1 MKRMEEEKKS
11 QGPDKSVKELDLVWL
26 IKYLYD
32 RRKLIL
38 KAVGACVV
46 LSIIIFCCRKKTFTC
61 KAGILPL
68 SAKTSSL
75 GGLGSLASLAGVD
88 ANKLMGGNQTDRIT
102 PDLFSNIAQST
113 PALLE
118 IMNKPMT
125 WTDPDTVESLY
136 SHVVRDS
143 VPTTF
148 WGKVAKYT
156 IKLPGTIMAS
166 LAKAPT
172 VVPVVDSAGYDRPM
186 VLDKS
191 MEACIKDL
199 SSRINVEMDEDVN
212 IVWITC
218 QAENAEQS
226 AELTLAVIDYIQKM
240 SADFITQ
247 NARKNL
253 KFTEEQFDLAM
264 EDYNDKRSKW
274 FRYKDSHRYAVE
286 ERESLESSSLSE
298 SYNLALSLVTNLQ
311 EQVAAC
317 KLEVANKTPAFTV
330 VEPVVTPT
338 KKTSPRLSYH
348 LVGGIIAGFV
358 FAVGALLVI
367 LGFKQVFKPAEFAKI
382 YDQYKEEEEA

>member
-1 MKRMEEEKKS
+1 MKMMEEEKKC
-11 QGPDKSVKELDLVWL
+11 QDADKRELDIIWL

-38 KAVGACVV
+38 KAAGACVV
-46 LSIIIFCCRKKTFTC
+46 LSLIIFCCREKTFTC

-68 SAKTSSL
+68 TAKSSGL
-75 GGLGSLASLAGVD
+75 GSLGSLASLAGVD
-88 ANKLMGGNQTDRIT
+88 ASKLMGGNQTDRIT
-102 PDLFSNIAQST
+102 PDLFGNIAKST

-136 SHVVRDS
+136 SRVVRDS

-156 IKLPGTIMAS
+156 IKLPGTIMSS
-166 LAKAPT
+166 LSKAPT
-172 VVPVVDSAGYDRPM
+172 VVPVVDSAGYDRPI
-186 VLDKS
+186 VLDRS
-191 MEACIKDL
+191 MEACVKDL
-199 SSRINVEMDEDVN
+199 SKRINVEMDEDVN

-218 QAENAEQS
+218 QAGNAEQS

-240 SADFITQ
+240 SANFITQ

-274 FRYKDSHRYAVE
+274 FKYKDSHRYAVE

-317 KLEVANKTPAFTV
+317 KLEVANKTPAFTI

-348 LVGGIIAGFV
+348 LIGGAIAGFV
-358 FAVGALLVI
+358 FAVGAILVI
-367 LGFKQVFKPAEFAKI
+367 LGFKQVFKPAEFAMI
-382 YDQYKEEEEA
+382 YDQYKEEESEA